1 MGAGRRIALNFHGLG
16 APRAGVEPGERPFW
30 LAVGEFE
37 GIVQRV
43 AARPD
48 RERFL
53 FTFDDGNASD
63 LIAAEV
69 LARHGFA
76 GRFYVLTG
84 RMGHEHSL
92 AADDLRRLR
101 RDGMTI
107 GLHGRDHLDWRT
119 LDDAQFD
126 AETIGARRELADL
139 LGAPVDEVAVP
150 FGAYDR
156 RVIAHLCRQ
165 GFARILT
172 SDRGAFRPHE
182 RIWARNTVRRDT
194 AEQEPGHVLESDG
207 SPITRLRRM
216 GSRTVRRYIR

>member
-1 MGAGRRIALNFHGLG
+1 MERGRRIALNFHGLG
-16 APRAGVEPGERPFW
+16 APHAGVEPGERPFW
-30 LAVGEFE
+30 LTAGEFE
-37 GIVQRV
+37 GIVERV

-63 LIAAEV
+63 LIAVEV
-69 LARHGFA
+69 LARHGFS

-84 RMGHEHSL
+84 RLGEAHYL
-92 AADDLRRLR
+92 ATDDLRRLR
-101 RDGMTI
+101 GAGMTI

-119 LDDAQFD
+119 LDDAQLD
-126 AETIGARRELADL
+126 AETSGARRELADL
-139 LGAPVDEVAVP
+139 LGAPVDEVAIP

-156 RVIAHLCRQ
+156 RVIARLRRQ

-194 AEQEPGHVLESDG
+194 AGEEPAHVLESDG
-207 SPITRLRRM
+207 SALTRLRRM
-216 GSRTVRRYIR
+216 GSRTVRRYVR